1 MSDTTE
7 QSIVER
13 MNAAETELQVA
24 KAAHETILARVAAR
38 ELVDRKKL
46 DDREF
51 QFFRGLRDQLLGMS
65 ARHAAVIAA
74 RYDRDP
80 IDIAAIIDDLMY
92 RCVAAVADQ
101 VRDNP
106 VISRALHPD
115 PILTVSE
122 WADQHRM
129 LSSRGASEAG
139 PYRTDRAPYM
149 REIMDCLS
157 VTSPIRRVIFK
168 KGSQLGATEAGN
180 CWLGYIIDHAPGPVL
195 AVQPTVETAKRF
207 SKQRVEPLIAESPR
221 LRDRVAPSRT
231 RDSGNTVLMK
241 EFTGGVLVMTGA
253 NSAVGLRSMPARY
266 LFLDEVDAYPGDVA
280 DEGDPITL
288 AEARTRTFSYRA
300 KTFLVSTPLM
310 KGTSVISRE
319 YERSDQRRYFVPC
332 PFCGHEQVL
341 VFDRFR
347 YDQEDP
353 SEVNYECEH
362 CNRLIAEHH
371 KTDMLARGRWKAT
384 AEGDDPHV
392 RGYHLSALYSPIGW
406 LSWVTIA
413 RQWEKEASK
422 SPEHR
427 KGFVNTILG
436 EEWEEEADAI
446 PDWQRLYERREDWPH
461 PEVPERGLFLTAGAD
476 VQADRIEVDIWA
488 WGRNLE
494 SWLVEHLVVNGDPG
508 RAELWNELGAVLSRT
523 WRHQSG
529 KRLALQR
536 LAIDT
541 GAYTQH
547 VYAWARMQNKQ
558 TVLAIKGVPQYDR
571 TVPVSGPT
579 YIEVMQN
586 GKKIKR
592 GIALWTVSSSFFK
605 RELYKH
611 LNLPKPTDEE
621 REQGAQ
627 YPAGFVHLSH
637 AAGDE
642 WCKQLVAEQQ
652 VVVRSRRGFATRTEW
667 RQLRPR
673 NEALD
678 CRVYARAA
686 TWLAG
691 ADRWVEARWRDLET
705 QLGLPALDY
714 PPPLPASDET
724 LATAGSIASRVGV
737 VAAVR
742 RRSVAHWSG

>member
-1 MSDTTE
+1 
-7 QSIVER
+7 
-13 MNAAETELQVA
+13 
-24 KAAHETILARVAAR
+24 
-38 ELVDRKKL
+38 
-46 DDREF
+46 
-51 QFFRGLRDQLLGMS
+51 
-65 ARHAAVIAA
+65 
-74 RYDRDP
+74 
-80 IDIAAIIDDLMY
+80 
-92 RCVAAVADQ
+92 
-101 VRDNP
+101 
-106 VISRALHPD
+106 
-115 PILTVSE
+115 
-122 WADQHRM
+122 
-129 LSSRGASEAG
+129 
-139 PYRTDRAPYM
+139 
-149 REIMDCLS
+149 
-157 VTSPIRRVIFK
+157 
-168 KGSQLGATEAGN
+168 
-180 CWLGYIIDHAPGPVL
+180 
-195 AVQPTVETAKRF
+195 
-207 SKQRVEPLIAESPR
+207 
-221 LRDRVAPSRT
+221 
-231 RDSGNTVLMK
+231 
-241 EFTGGVLVMTGA
+241 
-253 NSAVGLRSMPARY
+253 
-266 LFLDEVDAYPGDVA
+266 
-280 DEGDPITL
+280 
-288 AEARTRTFSYRA
+288 
-300 KTFLVSTPLM
+300 
-310 KGTSVISRE
+310 
-319 YERSDQRRYFVPC
+319 
-332 PFCGHEQVL
+332 
-341 VFDRFR
+341 
-347 YDQEDP
+347 
-353 SEVNYECEH
+353 
-362 CNRLIAEHH
+362 
-371 KTDMLARGRWKAT
+371 
-384 AEGDDPHV
+384 
-392 RGYHLSALYSPIGW
+392 
-406 LSWVTIA
+406 VTIA

-536 LAIDT
+536 LAI
-541 GAYTQH
+541 TQH